1 LFTTLLSI
9 DGTPVGE
16 AIIDTGGGYELL
28 LRESFGLPVT
38 GNVDVL
44 AFGGAQSVDV
54 TSGFDYTV
62 GDVSDHADFALV
74 GSSVCGCN
82 GVGFQFFRKTGWV
95 LALDFATMRAS
106 FVRTIPPGGAVIPFA
121 APPDTLASFD
131 TSFVEVTVSTGGV
144 SRSVLAL
151 LDTGTNTSVMRRGL
165 LPDGSRLTPHQTEIL
180 VAEPQL
186 GTIAVTARLFDTPD
200 LPDLILGTDAM
211 QAWSDHWY
219 FHFAP
224 QGGTVI
230 ARPSADSP
238 PDGVAAA
245 RRPGAPG
252 SRSSVITRPLN

>member
-1 LFTTLLSI
+1 MLLSCAKCVPLLPPPPAALFTTPLSI

-54 TSGFDYTV
+54 TGGFDYTV
-62 GDVSDHADFALV
+62 GDVPDHADFALI
-74 GSSVCGCN
+74 GSSVCECN

-95 LALDFATMRAS
+95 LALDFATMGAS
-106 FVRTIPPGGAVIPFA
+106 FVRTIPLDGAVIPFA
-121 APPDTLASFD
+121 EPPGTLASFD

-151 LDTGTNTSVMRRGL
+151 FDTGTNTSVMRRGI
-165 LPDGSRLTPHQTEIL
+165 LPDGSRLTPNQTEIL

-211 QAWSDHWY
+211 QAWSDKWY

-230 ARPSADSP
+230 VELVTS
-238 PDGVAAA
+238 G
-245 RRPGAPG
+245 PG
-252 SRSSVITRPLN
+252 SE